1 MNTSRVTR
9 QVPQFLCNMWCH
21 RSQQLHH
28 RLQRV
33 TESRAACHRLT
44 LLLDQRV
51 VAFHQS
57 GQGSIETEAAQLL
70 SDALDGFVAQSLN
83 AHAFTSF
90 LAARA
95 LNPCIVDQAPEAVQE
110 APHAL

>member
-9 QVPQFLCNMWCH
+9 QVPQFLCDMWCH

-33 TESRAACHRLT
+33 AESGAACHWLT
-44 LLLDQRV
+44 LLLDQHI
-51 VAFHQS
+51 VALHQR

-70 SDALDGFVAQSLN
+70 GDALDGFVAQSLN
-83 AHAFTSF
+83 VHAFTSF
-90 LAARA
+90 LAVRA
-95 LNPCIVDQAPEAVQE
+95 LNPRIVDQAPEAVQE